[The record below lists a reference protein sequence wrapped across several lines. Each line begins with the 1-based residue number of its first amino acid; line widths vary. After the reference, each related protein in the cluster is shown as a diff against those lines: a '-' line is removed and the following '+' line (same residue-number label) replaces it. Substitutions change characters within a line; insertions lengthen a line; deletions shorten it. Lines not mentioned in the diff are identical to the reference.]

1 MALFL
6 VLMFGMANFALH
18 RAVLDSGHQLLD
30 RTRWFQLLGGKFSLT
45 LEFAMLLGAA
55 LLVGQ
60 GAQGWAWFVQAIN
73 LGARNPRATF
83 GAALLLIA
91 AVYLLMLLA
100 GLLMALV
107 GGAAPADPMQL
118 GSGPLLVM
126 VLLMLALRLE

>member
-18 RAVLDSGHQLLD
+18 RAVLESGHQLLD

-60 GAQGWAWFVQAIN
+60 GAQGWAWFYALYSAVN
-73 LGARNPRATF
+73 
-83 GAALLLIA
+83 AASAWLI
-91 AVYLLMLLA
+91 L
-100 GLLMALV
+100 
-107 GGAAPADPMQL
+107 
-118 GSGPLLVM
+118 SG
-126 VLLMLALRLE
+126 RI